1 MKKMEK
7 REFRFYIKTEFKLGK
22 QTMEIFKQLKVIY
35 YDQAPSYATVARWV
49 ALFKNGRKSIED
61 ESHSGRLIKGVT
73 QDKFE
78 AVSKVI
84 MEDPHSTYNQIE
96 AYTSLSR
103 CTIYNIIHELL
114 KLRKMVARWVPHE
127 LTDEDRRKRVEDGLE
142 NLILFRED
150 KWRLC
155 DVVTGDK
162 SCFFY

>member
-1 MKKMEK
+1 MINSFKNYEKNGK

-49 ALFKNGRKSIED
+49 ALFINNRESIED
-61 ESHSGRLIKGVT
+61 DSHSGRPIKGVT

-84 MEDPHSTYNQIE
+84 MEDPHSTHNQIE

-103 CTIYNIIHELL
+103 CTI
-114 KLRKMVARWVPHE
+114 
-127 LTDEDRRKRVEDGLE
+127 
-142 NLILFRED
+142 
-150 KWRLC
+150 
-155 DVVTGDK
+155 
-162 SCFFY
+162 